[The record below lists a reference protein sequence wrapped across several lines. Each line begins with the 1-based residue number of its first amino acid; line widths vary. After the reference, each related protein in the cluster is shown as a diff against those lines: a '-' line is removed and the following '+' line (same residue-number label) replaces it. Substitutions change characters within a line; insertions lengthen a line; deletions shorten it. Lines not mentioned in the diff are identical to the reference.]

1 MGGRTG
7 IVGTAGRVPRK
18 QEGNGG
24 HRSLGTAWGHGKVWW
39 LDMYPWGESP
49 ALLRAM
55 GTARRVEWGHPILG
69 MWLDEEH
76 AAGSREW
83 LRGASMGQCSGASKT
98 KSLVVVGTTGRVSRL
113 LVP

>member
-18 QEGNGG
+18 QEGNEG
-24 HRSLGTAWGHGKVWW
+24 HRDLGTAWGHGKVWW

-55 GTARRVEWGHPILG
+55 WTARRAEWGPPVLG

-76 AAGSREW
+76 AAGSRE
-83 LRGASMGQCSGASKT
+83 
-98 KSLVVVGTTGRVSRL
+98 
-113 LVP
+113 